1 MNCDYKIYEHLLEK
15 EIIAILD
22 GDETFG
28 EKEGIKI
35 KMPYLSGPNI
45 CDISCKFGLDVEY
58 PWSGA
63 ASRWTYMYDLLTY
76 AIENS
81 KIIEVLNFLFSKQQ
95 FQSDLHKLPRSRID
109 TTYSEIVDTIFDQIN
124 SLLYFNDVE
133 IKLYGSNILVTKI
146 NKPIVIDTPKIN
158 KLDNSY
164 IKELIN
170 NANDDLKNG
179 KLDSAITKAR
189 TLVEETFCKV
199 IELKNEEP
207 TQCGDISK
215 LYDQV
220 KKLYHMH
227 QSKEIDKRINEL
239 LSGINKIISSI
250 SEMRNKSSDSHG
262 IGNKRINIEE
272 HHARLFLNAAEMI
285 SEFILEVADK

>member
-1 MNCDYKIYEHLLEK
+1 MSCDYKIYEYLLEK

-22 GDETFG
+22 GDESFG
-28 EKEGIKI
+28 EKEGINI
-35 KMPYLSGPNI
+35 KMPYLSGPTI

-58 PWSGA
+58 PWRGA
-63 ASRWTYMYDLLTY
+63 ASRWSYMYDLLAY
-76 AIENS
+76 AIEND
-81 KIIEVLNFLFSKQQ
+81 KIVEVLNFLFSKQQ
-95 FQSDLHKLPRSRID
+95 FQSDLRKLPRSKID
-109 TTYSEIVDTIFDQIN
+109 TMYSEIINTIFDQIN
-124 SLLYFNDVE
+124 SLLYFNDAE

-146 NKPIVIDTPKIN
+146 TNPIVIDTPKIN
-158 KLDNSY
+158 QLDNSY
-164 IKELIN
+164 IKELIK

-179 KLDSAITKAR
+179 KLDSTITKAR

-207 TQCGDISK
+207 TQSGEISK

-220 KKLYHMH
+220 KKLYNMH

-239 LSGINKIISSI
+239 LSGINKIISSV

-262 IGNKRINIEE
+262 VGSKRINIEE

-285 SEFILEVADK
+285 AEFILAVAYK